1 MVTRSPKLNYIF
13 VVLLRIC
20 LDFRSGFK
28 CILIHDDSPKH
39 QGQQTAEEGYVDS
52 RLCEKTKR

>member
-13 VVLLRIC
+13 VGLLWMC
-20 LDFRSGFK
+20 LNFRSGFK

-39 QGQQTAEEGYVDS
+39 QGQQMAEEGYVGS